1 MHEELSPYGFT
12 VISVALDR
20 SAEDARPW
28 IEAARPTHPALV
40 DTAYTV
46 ADLYNMVNVPTTVWI
61 DEEGTIVRPN
71 DVGYATDTFRS
82 LTQIDSARVLD
93 SLRAWVHDGVSSIDA
108 GEARELQSPPTEEHQ
123 LARAHF
129 ALARWLLAAGRNDA
143 AEKHFVRAGE
153 LAPEDFTIRRGSMPM
168 RGIDSMGPQFTDMVV
183 DWLQRGNTY
192 YRPLPK

>member
-1 MHEELSPYGFT
+1 MHEELSPHGFT

-20 SAEDARPW
+20 SPDDARPW

-61 DEEGTIVRPN
+61 DEQGTIVRPN

-82 LTQIDSARVLD
+82 LTRIDSARVLD
-93 SLRAWVHDGVSSIDA
+93 SLRAWVRDGTCTID
-108 GEARELQSPPTEEHQ
+108 GDEARALQAPVTEEHQ

-129 ALARWLLAAGRNDA
+129 ALARWLLAQGRGDA
-143 AEKHFVRAGE
+143 AEQHFLRAGE
-153 LAPEDFTIRRGSMPM
+153 LAPHDFTIRRGSMPM
-168 RGIDSMGPQFTDMVV
+168 RGIDSMGPQLGAMVA
-183 DWLQRGNTY
+183 DWVQRGNPY